1 MGRTGSRK
9 KLGATVAAALTFAAL
24 YPVGGQVFAAEAE
37 STQDAVSEHSLDE
50 TVVTATRTPVQEL
63 KANANITFITAKD
76 IEKRHYTDLT
86 QALRD
91 VPGVTVNQ
99 YAPAGYNNSSAF
111 YINGSKDVVVLI
123 DGVKQNYVGDS
134 FGSTAT
140 AIASTMKDLSGIERI
155 EVLHGSASTLYGSDA
170 KGGVI
175 NIITKKAKNAKA
187 TVEAAYGSYG
197 KQLYSVAYEGSENGL
212 DWRLKY
218 QKDKSNDFKDGHGN
232 EVPSGLDADSVNI
245 HLGKDL
251 SKASYLVLNLR
262 SYKDGDR
269 YQALYEK
276 QQGLRQNRGRY
287 DHFDA
292 DLIWNGKIDDTP
304 KNQMVLSRSR
314 YNYNIFYHDRW
325 TPLGSSYEMDV
336 YSWKFSDQY
345 DKQLGDHLL
354 TTGVDF
360 TYDDTSI
367 WNGGRVSIDGR
378 ALVNRSVYLQDQWNI
393 TPALKLIGGI
403 RYDSNS
409 AFGSHTSPSV
419 SLGYDITPRTHV
431 YVAYTEYF
439 LPPTPK
445 KLYEPIYG
453 NPNLKPE
460 SGNTREIGIA
470 HDFGKGMNV
479 AAHYYWRHS
488 EDRIGYHPVTYVN
501 INVGDEDAHGWDLQL
516 AKRFDSH
523 VSARL
528 GYTNTHV
535 DKTEQLGVNV
545 DGSLPVHQWNI
556 GVDYKNRRFDASLM
570 ARAMIDRPGPVAG
583 AFPETSYWVCDLA
596 MNYKIMETTKI
607 YLKVN
612 NLFDKFYAEYSNVKW
627 GAPGQW
633 WTAPGRSFVVG
644 VEHSF

>member
-9 KLGATVAAALTFAAL
+9 KLGATVAATLMFTAL
-24 YPVGGQVFAAEAE
+24 YPVGGQAFAAEAE

-63 KANANITFITAKD
+63 KANANITVITGKD

-99 YAPAGYNNSSAF
+99 YAPAGYNNSTKF
-111 YINGSKDVVVLI
+111 YINGSEDVVVLI
-123 DGVKQNYVGDS
+123 DGVKQNYAG
-134 FGSTAT
+134 GSA
-140 AIASTMKDLSGIERI
+140 ASLASAMKDLSGIDRI
-155 EVLHGSASTLYGSDA
+155 EVLRGSASTLYGSDA

-187 TVEAAYGSYG
+187 TVEAAYGSFG

-245 HLGKDL
+245 HIGKDL
-251 SKASYLVLNLR
+251 SKASYLVFNLR

-269 YQALYEK
+269 YQALYEM
-276 QQGLRQNRGRY
+276 QQGLKQNRGRY

-292 DLIWNGKIDDTP
+292 DLIWNAKIDDTS

-314 YNYNIFYHDRW
+314 YNYNIFTYGTW

-336 YSWKFSDQY
+336 YGWKFSDQY
-345 DKQLGDHLL
+345 DKRLGDHLL

-367 WNGGRVSIDGR
+367 WNGGRVSINGR
-378 ALVNRSVYLQDQWNI
+378 SLVNRSVYLQDQWNI

-419 SLGYDITPRTHV
+419 SLGYDITPRTHA

-439 LPPTPK
+439 LTPTPNQ
-445 KLYEPIYG
+445 LYAPIYG

-470 HDFGKGMNV
+470 HDFGKGLNV

-488 EDRIGYHPVTYVN
+488 EDRIGYDPMTYVN

-535 DKTEQLGVNV
+535 DKTEQRDVNV
-545 DGSLPVHQWNI
+545 DGYLPAHQWNI

-570 ARAMIDRPGPVAG
+570 GRAMIDRPGPVDEG
-583 AFPETSYWVCDLA
+583 LSQ
-596 MNYKIMETTKI
+596 
-607 YLKVN
+607 
-612 NLFDKFYAEYSNVKW
+612 
-627 GAPGQW
+627 G
-633 WTAPGRSFVVG
+633 
-644 VEHSF
+644 

>member
-9 KLGATVAAALTFAAL
+9 KLGATLAAALTFVAL

-63 KANANITFITAKD
+63 KANANITVITGKD

-86 QALRD
+86 EALRD

-99 YAPAGYNNSSAF
+99 YAPAGYNNSTKF
-111 YINGSKDVVVLI
+111 YINGSEDVVVLI
-123 DGVKQNYVGDS
+123 DGVKQNYAG
-134 FGSTAT
+134 GSA
-140 AIASTMKDLSGIERI
+140 ASLASAMKDLSGIDRI
-155 EVLHGSASTLYGSDA
+155 EVLRGSASTLYGSDA
-170 KGGVI
+170 MGGVI

-187 TVEAAYGSYG
+187 TVEAAYGSFG

-251 SKASYLVLNLR
+251 SKASYLVFNLR
-262 SYKDGDR
+262 TYKDGDR
-269 YQALYEK
+269 YQALYEM
-276 QQGLRQNRGRY
+276 QQGLKQNRGRY

-292 DLIWNGKIDDTP
+292 DLIWNAKIDDTS

-314 YNYNIFYHDRW
+314 YNYNTFTYGIW

-345 DKQLGDHLL
+345 DKRLGDHLL

-378 ALVNRSVYLQDQWNI
+378 SLVNRSVYLQDQWNI

-419 SLGYDITPRTHV
+419 SLGYDITPRTHA

-439 LPPTPK
+439 LTPTPNQ
-445 KLYEPIYG
+445 LYAPIYG
-453 NPNLKPE
+453 NADLKPE

-470 HDFGKGMNV
+470 RDFGKGLNLT
-479 AAHYYWRHS
+479 ASYFKRHS
-488 EDRIGYHPVTYVN
+488 KNRIGYHPMTYQN
-501 INVGDEDAHGWDLQL
+501 INVGDEDAHGWSVQL
-516 AKRFDSH
+516 TKRVDSH
-523 VSARL
+523 LRARL
-528 GYTNTHV
+528 GYTKTHIGR
-535 DKTEQLGVNV
+535 TEQRGRNV
-545 DGSLPVHQWNI
+545 DGYLPEDQWNI
-556 GVDYKNRRFDASLM
+556 GVDYRNRAFDTSLL
-570 ARAMIDRPGPVAG
+570 ARGIIGRPGPVRG
-583 AFPETSYWVCDLA
+583 AFPTENYWVVDLA
-596 MNYKIMETTKI
+596 MNYRIADATKV

-612 NLFDKFYAEYSNVKW
+612 NLFDQFYAEHSNVKW
-627 GAPGQW
+627 GSPGEW
-633 WTAPGRSFVVG
+633 WTAPGRNFMVGIEQSF
-644 VEHSF
+644 

>member
-9 KLGATVAAALTFAAL
+9 KLGATVAATLMFTAL
-24 YPVGGQVFAAEAE
+24 YPVGGQAFAAEAE

-63 KANANITFITAKD
+63 KANANITVITGKD

-99 YAPAGYNNSSAF
+99 YAPAGYNNSTKF
-111 YINGSKDVVVLI
+111 YINGSEDVVVLI
-123 DGVKQNYVGDS
+123 DGVKQNYAGG
-134 FGSTAT
+134 FA
-140 AIASTMKDLSGIERI
+140 ASLTSAMKDLSGIDRI
-155 EVLHGSASTLYGSDA
+155 EVLRGSASTLYGSDA

-187 TVEAAYGSYG
+187 TVEAAYGSFG

-276 QQGLRQNRGRY
+276 QQGLKQNRGRY
-287 DHFDA
+287 DHFDV
-292 DLIWNGKIDDTP
+292 DLIWNAKIDDTS

-314 YNYNIFYHDRW
+314 YNYNLFYHNMW

-336 YSWKFSDQY
+336 YSWKLSDQY
-345 DKQLGDHLL
+345 DKRFGDHLL

-367 WNGGRVSIDGR
+367 WNGGIVSIDGR
-378 ALVNRSVYLQDQWNI
+378 SLVNRSVYLQDQWNI

-419 SLGYDITPRTHV
+419 SLGYDITPRTHA

-439 LPPTPK
+439 LTPTPNQ
-445 KLYEPIYG
+445 LYAPTYG

-460 SGNTREIGIA
+460 SGDTREIGIA
-470 HDFGKGMNV
+470 HDFGKGLNV

-488 EDRIGYHPVTYVN
+488 KDRIGFHPVTYQN

-535 DKTEQLGVNV
+535 GKTEQRKANV
-545 DGSLPVHQWNI
+545 DGYLPTHQWNI

-570 ARAMIDRPGPVAG
+570 ARAMIDRPGPVDN
-583 AFPETSYWVCDLA
+583 AFPETSYWVCDFG
-596 MNYKIMETTKI
+596 MNYKIMETTKV

-612 NLFDKFYAEYSNVKW
+612 NLFDKFYAERSNVNYG
-627 GAPGQW
+627 GAGQW

>member
-24 YPVGGQVFAAEAE
+24 YPAGGQVFAAEAE

-63 KANANITFITAKD
+63 KANANITVITGKD
-76 IEKRHYTDLT
+76 IEKRHYADLT

-99 YAPAGYNNSSAF
+99 YAPAGYNNSTKF
-111 YINGSKDVVVLI
+111 YINGSEDVVVLI
-123 DGVKQNYVGDS
+123 DGVKQNYAG
-134 FGSTAT
+134 GSA
-140 AIASTMKDLSGIERI
+140 ASLASAMKDLSGIDRI
-155 EVLHGSASTLYGSDA
+155 EVLRGSASTLYGSDA

-187 TVEAAYGSYG
+187 TVEAAYGSFG

-251 SKASYLVLNLR
+251 SKASYLVFNLR

-276 QQGLRQNRGRY
+276 QQGLKQNRGRY
-287 DHFDA
+287 DHFDV
-292 DLIWNGKIDDTP
+292 DLIWNAKIDDTS

-314 YNYNIFYHDRW
+314 YNYNLFYHNMW
-325 TPLGSSYEMDV
+325 MPLGSSYEMDV

-345 DKQLGDHLL
+345 DKRLGDHLL

-378 ALVNRSVYLQDQWNI
+378 SLVNRSVYLQDQWNI

-419 SLGYDITPRTHV
+419 SLGYDITPRTHA

-439 LPPTPK
+439 LTPTPNQ
-445 KLYEPIYG
+445 LYAPTYG

-470 HDFGKGMNV
+470 HDFGKGLNV

-488 EDRIGYHPVTYVN
+488 EDRIGYHPVTFVN
-501 INVGDEDAHGWDLQL
+501 INVGDEDAHGWDLRL

-535 DKTEQLGVNV
+535 DKTDQRGVNV
-545 DGSLPVHQWNI
+545 DGYLPKHQWNI
-556 GVDYKNRRFDASLM
+556 GVDYKNRRFDASLT
-570 ARAMIDRPGPVAG
+570 ARAMIDRPGPVNN
-583 AFPETSYWVCDLA
+583 AFPETSYWVCDLG
-596 MNYKIMETTKI
+596 MNYKIMETTKV
-607 YLKVN
+607 YLKIN
-612 NLFDKFYAEYSNVKW
+612 NIFDKFYAEHSNVKY
-627 GAPGQW
+627 GGPGQW
-633 WTAPGRSFVVG
+633 WSAPGRSFVVG

>member
-9 KLGATVAAALTFAAL
+9 KLGATVAAALTFVAL
-24 YPVGGQVFAAEAE
+24 YPAGGQVFAAEAE

-63 KANANITFITAKD
+63 KANANITVITGKD
-76 IEKRHYTDLT
+76 IEQRHYTDLT

-99 YAPAGYNNSSAF
+99 YAPAGYNNSTKF
-111 YINGSKDVVVLI
+111 YINGSEDVVVLV
-123 DGVKQNYVGDS
+123 DGVKQNYAGG
-134 FGSTAT
+134 FA
-140 AIASTMKDLSGIERI
+140 ASLTSAMKDLSGIDRI
-155 EVLHGSASTLYGSDA
+155 EVLRGSASTLYGSDA

-187 TVEAAYGSYG
+187 TVEAAYGSFG

-287 DHFDA
+287 DHFDV
-292 DLIWNGKIDDTP
+292 DLIWNAKIDDTS

-314 YNYNIFYHDRW
+314 YNYNIFTYGTW
-325 TPLGSSYEMDV
+325 TPLGASYEMDV

-345 DKQLGDHLL
+345 DKRLGDHLL

-367 WNGGRVSIDGR
+367 WNRGRVSIDGR
-378 ALVNRSVYLQDQWNI
+378 SLVNRSVYLQDQWNI

-419 SLGYDITPRTHV
+419 SLGYDITPRTHA

-439 LPPTPK
+439 LTPTPNQ
-445 KLYEPIYG
+445 LYAPIYG

-460 SGNTREIGIA
+460 SGDTREIGIS
-470 HDFGKGMNV
+470 HDFGKGLNV

-488 EDRIGYHPVTYVN
+488 KDRIGYHPVTYQN

-535 DKTEQLGVNV
+535 GKTEQRGVNV
-545 DGSLPVHQWNI
+545 DGYLPTHQWNI

-570 ARAMIDRPGPVAG
+570 ARAMIDRPGPMDN
-583 AFPETSYWVCDLA
+583 AFPETSYWVCDFG
-596 MNYKIMETTKI
+596 MNYKIMETTKV

-612 NLFDKFYAEYSNVKW
+612 NLFDKFYAEHSNVKYG
-627 GAPGQW
+627 GAGQW

>member
-24 YPVGGQVFAAEAE
+24 YPAGGQVFAAEAE

-63 KANANITFITAKD
+63 KANANITVITGKD

-99 YAPAGYNNSSAF
+99 YAPAGYNNSTKF
-111 YINGSKDVVVLI
+111 YINGSEDVVVLV
-123 DGVKQNYVGDS
+123 DGVKQNYAGG
-134 FGSTAT
+134 FA
-140 AIASTMKDLSGIERI
+140 ASLTSAMKDLSGIDRI
-155 EVLHGSASTLYGSDA
+155 EVLRGSASTLYGSDA

-187 TVEAAYGSYG
+187 TVEAAYGSFG

-287 DHFDA
+287 DHFDV
-292 DLIWNGKIDDTP
+292 DLIWNAKIDDTS

-314 YNYNIFYHDRW
+314 YNYNLFYHNMW

-336 YSWKFSDQY
+336 YSWKLSDQY
-345 DKQLGDHLL
+345 DKRLGDHLL

-367 WNGGRVSIDGR
+367 WNGGRVSIDGKS
-378 ALVNRSVYLQDQWNI
+378 LVNRSVYLQDQWNI
-393 TPALKLIGGI
+393 TPA
-403 RYDSNS
+403 
-409 AFGSHTSPSV
+409 
-419 SLGYDITPRTHV
+419 
-431 YVAYTEYF
+431 
-439 LPPTPK
+439 
-445 KLYEPIYG
+445 
-453 NPNLKPE
+453 
-460 SGNTREIGIA
+460 
-470 HDFGKGMNV
+470 
-479 AAHYYWRHS
+479 
-488 EDRIGYHPVTYVN
+488 
-501 INVGDEDAHGWDLQL
+501 
-516 AKRFDSH
+516 
-523 VSARL
+523 
-528 GYTNTHV
+528 
-535 DKTEQLGVNV
+535 
-545 DGSLPVHQWNI
+545 
-556 GVDYKNRRFDASLM
+556 
-570 ARAMIDRPGPVAG
+570 
-583 AFPETSYWVCDLA
+583 
-596 MNYKIMETTKI
+596 
-607 YLKVN
+607 
-612 NLFDKFYAEYSNVKW
+612 
-627 GAPGQW
+627 
-633 WTAPGRSFVVG
+633 
-644 VEHSF
+644 

>member
-9 KLGATVAAALTFAAL
+9 KLGATVAATLMFTAL
-24 YPVGGQVFAAEAE
+24 YPVGGQAFAAESE

-63 KANANITFITAKD
+63 KANANITVITGKD

-99 YAPAGYNNSSAF
+99 YAPAGYNNSTKF
-111 YINGSKDVVVLI
+111 YINGSEDVVVLI
-123 DGVKQNYVGDS
+123 DGVKQNYAGG
-134 FGSTAT
+134 FA
-140 AIASTMKDLSGIERI
+140 ASLTSAMKDLSGIDRI
-155 EVLHGSASTLYGSDA
+155 EVLRGSASTLYGSDA

-187 TVEAAYGSYG
+187 TVEAAYGSFG

-276 QQGLRQNRGRY
+276 QQGLKQNRGRY
-287 DHFDA
+287 DHFDV
-292 DLIWNGKIDDTP
+292 DLIWNAKIDDTS

-314 YNYNIFYHDRW
+314 YNYNLFYHNMW

-336 YSWKFSDQY
+336 YSWKLSDQY
-345 DKQLGDHLL
+345 DKRFGDHLL

-367 WNGGRVSIDGR
+367 WNGGIVSIDGR
-378 ALVNRSVYLQDQWNI
+378 SLVNRSVYLQDQWNI

-419 SLGYDITPRTHV
+419 SLGYDITPRTHA

-439 LPPTPK
+439 LTPTPNQ
-445 KLYEPIYG
+445 LYAPTYG

-460 SGNTREIGIA
+460 SGDTREIGIA
-470 HDFGKGMNV
+470 HDFGKGLNV

-488 EDRIGYHPVTYVN
+488 KDRIGFHPVTYQN

-535 DKTEQLGVNV
+535 GKTEQRKANV
-545 DGSLPVHQWNI
+545 DGYLPTHQWNI

-570 ARAMIDRPGPVAG
+570 ARAMIDRPGPVDN
-583 AFPETSYWVCDLA
+583 AFPETSYWVCDFG
-596 MNYKIMETTKI
+596 MNYKIMETTKV

-612 NLFDKFYAEYSNVKW
+612 NLFDKFYAERSNVNYG
-627 GAPGQW
+627 GAGQW

>member
-24 YPVGGQVFAAEAE
+24 YPAGGQVFAAEAE

-63 KANANITFITAKD
+63 KANANITVITGKD
-76 IEKRHYTDLT
+76 LEKRHYTDLT

-99 YAPAGYNNSSAF
+99 YAPAGYNNSTKF
-111 YINGSKDVVVLI
+111 YINGSEDVVVLV
-123 DGVKQNYVGDS
+123 DGVKQNYAG
-134 FGSTAT
+134 GSA
-140 AIASTMKDLSGIERI
+140 ASLASAMKDLSGIDRI
-155 EVLHGSASTLYGSDA
+155 EVLRGSASTLYGSDA

-187 TVEAAYGSYG
+187 TVEAAYGSFG

-251 SKASYLVLNLR
+251 SKASYLVFNLR

-276 QQGLRQNRGRY
+276 QQGLKQNRGRY

-292 DLIWNGKIDDTP
+292 DLIWNAKIDDTS

-314 YNYNIFYHDRW
+314 YNYNIFTYGTW

-345 DKQLGDHLL
+345 DKRLGDHLL

-378 ALVNRSVYLQDQWNI
+378 SLVNRSVYLQDQWNI

-419 SLGYDITPRTHV
+419 SLGYDITPRTHA

-439 LPPTPK
+439 LTPTPNQ
-445 KLYEPIYG
+445 LYAPTYG

-460 SGNTREIGIA
+460 SGDTREIGIA
-470 HDFGKGMNV
+470 HDFGKGLNV

-488 EDRIGYHPVTYVN
+488 KDRIGFHPVTYQN

-535 DKTEQLGVNV
+535 GKTEQRKANV
-545 DGSLPVHQWNI
+545 DGYLPTHQWNI

-570 ARAMIDRPGPVAG
+570 ARAMIDRPGPVDN
-583 AFPETSYWVCDLA
+583 AFPETSYWVCDFG
-596 MNYKIMETTKI
+596 MNYKIMETTKV

-612 NLFDKFYAEYSNVKW
+612 NLFDKFYAERSNVNYG
-627 GAPGQW
+627 GAGQW

>member
-24 YPVGGQVFAAEAE
+24 YPAGGQVFAAEAE

-63 KANANITFITAKD
+63 KANANITVITGKD

-99 YAPAGYNNSSAF
+99 YAPAGYNNSTKF
-111 YINGSKDVVVLI
+111 YINGSEDVVVLI
-123 DGVKQNYVGDS
+123 DGVKQNYAGG
-134 FGSTAT
+134 FA
-140 AIASTMKDLSGIERI
+140 ASLASAMKDLSGIDRI
-155 EVLHGSASTLYGSDA
+155 EVLRGSASTLYGSDA

-187 TVEAAYGSYG
+187 TVEAAYGSFG

-232 EVPSGLDADSVNI
+232 EVPSGLDADSINI

-269 YQALYEK
+269 YQALYEM
-276 QQGLRQNRGRY
+276 QQGLKQNRGRY

-292 DLIWNGKIDDTP
+292 DLIWNAKIDDTS

-314 YNYNIFYHDRW
+314 YNYNIFTYGTW
-325 TPLGSSYEMDV
+325 TPLGASYEMDV

-345 DKQLGDHLL
+345 DKRLGDHLL

-367 WNGGRVSIDGR
+367 WNRGRVSIDGR
-378 ALVNRSVYLQDQWNI
+378 SLVNRSVYLQDQWNI

-419 SLGYDITPRTHV
+419 SLGYDITPRTHA

-439 LPPTPK
+439 LTPTPNQ
-445 KLYEPIYG
+445 LYAPTYG

-460 SGNTREIGIA
+460 SGDTREIGIA
-470 HDFGKGMNV
+470 HDFGKGLNV

-488 EDRIGYHPVTYVN
+488 KDRIGYHPVTYVN
-501 INVGDEDAHGWDLQL
+501 INVGDEDAHGWDMQL

-535 DKTEQLGVNV
+535 GKNEQRGVNV
-545 DGSLPVHQWNI
+545 DGYLPTHQWNI

-570 ARAMIDRPGPVAG
+570 ARAMIDRPGPVNN
-583 AFPETSYWVCDLA
+583 AFPETSYWVCDFG
-596 MNYKIMETTKI
+596 MNYKIMETTKV

-612 NLFDKFYAEYSNVKW
+612 NLFDKFYAEHSNVKW
-627 GAPGQW
+627 GGAGQW